1 MSFNPK
7 PEYIT
12 VSSDINIKDF
22 FEYKEM
28 YVTRPP
34 YQRKSVWSKK
44 KKQSLMDS
52 LFRRYYIPKLVI
64 REVRLSDADTVNEI
78 IDGQQRI
85 TTVQE
90 FFDNKYSLPKT
101 LADLDKNLPGQ
112 YYKDLSVNIRMFID
126 RSLKYQADIIKDIDK
141 PNDVNHQIIATEIF
155 WRLQQGESLN
165 YMEVAHAQLSS
176 LTRNFIVKYA
186 DDQTFNYQD
195 YKPIDSNPDKKP
207 FFSLLSVDNIRMKH
221 LQFMARFIMI
231 ERGDG
236 YADLSDRKIEEFI
249 NNSKQDDGI
258 GNLDF
263 EKEPEAIS
271 TLKTLKV
278 FYEIF
283 KEDPMLDSTSG
294 IKELSVEYFIISVYL
309 LVRHLHKYYV
319 IDDKTKTII
328 REFIYTFHTRW
339 KTYDDTIDTD
349 LLTFSNRRQQGEKDL
364 ETRDIILRQ
373 IFFEYLQENNKELI
387 EKDKKRA
394 FSELERIIIY
404 RKGKGFCQ
412 QCLREEKSDNEAKV
426 SWSNYQA
433 DHVIPHAKGGK
444 TILENAE
451 LLCSYHNQSK
461 GASIINNT

>member
-12 VSSDINIKDF
+12 VSSDINVKDF
-22 FEYKEM
+22 FDYKEM

-64 REVRLSDADTVNEI
+64 REVRLSETETVHEI

-90 FFDNKYSLPKT
+90 FFDNQYPLPKT
-101 LADLDKNLPGQ
+101 LSDLDKKLSGL
-112 YYKDLSVNIRMFID
+112 YYKDLDVDVRMFVD

-141 PNDVNHQIIATEIF
+141 PNDVTHQIIATEIF

-176 LTRNFIVKYA
+176 LTRNFIVKYS
-186 DDQTFNYQD
+186 DDQTFDYSA
-195 YKPIDSNPDKKP
+195 YKPIDENPDKVG
-207 FFSLLSVDNIRMKH
+207 FFSLLNVDNIRMKH
-221 LQFMARFIMI
+221 LQFMARFVMI
-231 ERGDG
+231 EQGGG

-249 NNSKQDDGI
+249 NNTKQDDGI
-258 GNLDF
+258 GNSDF
-263 EKEPEAIS
+263 ENSPEANA
-271 TLKTLKV
+271 TLKILRA
-278 FYEIF
+278 FYGIF
-283 KEDPMLDSTSG
+283 KEDPMLDAQSG
-294 IKELSVEYFIISVYL
+294 IKELSVEYFIISIYL
-309 LVRHLHKYYV
+309 LIRHVSKYYV
-319 IDDKTKTII
+319 INDKSKINI
-328 REFIYTFHTRW
+328 REFIYYFHTRW
-339 KTYDDTIDTD
+339 KTYDESLDTD
-349 LLTFSNRRQQGEKDL
+349 LLAFSNRRQQGEKDL
-364 ETRDIILRQ
+364 EMRDIILRQ
-373 IFFEYLQENNKELI
+373 IFFEYLKDNEIELV
-387 EKDKKRA
+387 EKDEKRG
-394 FSELERIIIY
+394 FTELERIIIY

-412 QCLREEKSDNEAKV
+412 QCLREGKSENDAKV

-444 TILENAE
+444 TILDNGE

-461 GASIINNT
+461 GAKMDAVT